1 MENLN
6 TVDILLSIDK
16 GDFKPEEKV
25 IKINSLSKLAKKDV
39 TFKIKELKLEEFK
52 RAQEIGTIK
61 KRHGKVDFDDI
72 KYGVEI
78 ILKGVVEPSLKDE
91 KLLTHYG
98 VETPKE
104 LVLKILKAGEIA
116 DICQSIEDLSGYRQ
130 DLEEVEEENKE
141 IKN

>member
-16 GDFKPEEKV
+16 GDFKAEEKV
-25 IKINSLSKLAKKDV
+25 IKIKSLSKLAKKDV
-39 TFKIKELKLEEFK
+39 TFKIKELNLDEFK

-61 KRHGKVDFDDI
+61 KRHGKVDFDDV
-72 KYGVEI
+72 KYGIEI
-78 ILKGVVEPSLKDE
+78 LLKGVVDPSLKDE

-104 LVLKILKAGEIA
+104 LVLKLLKAGEIA
-116 DICQSIEDLSGYRQ
+116 EICQSIEDLSGYRQ
-130 DLEEVEEENKE
+130 DIEEVEEEKQE